1 MAKNQQRVLF
11 SKRASAFLAVLMVF
25 ETVWPTVSMALTSGP
40 SAPEFSSFEPV
51 ATTNM
56 VNEFSGDF
64 TYNIPVLNIPG
75 PDGSGYAMSLSY
87 HSGESVESEA
97 SWVGYGWTLN
107 PGAINRG
114 KRGFADDTKSN
125 HTFYNDVPKNWT
137 ASVGASI
144 GEPELFSI
152 DIPVQGNVGLRYNN
166 YKGFGYT
173 AGIGLSVKGI
183 VSLGYSVSDGS
194 GSFSAQVN
202 PAGLLSLKKKKKEK
216 EEDRIARDYSE
227 AETQEEKAAVVVEKV
242 ALLKKQKDEKK
253 ASVGGAAAGM
263 LSGISSSYG
272 MHTFGDMQMPTSI
285 TPYTGRSFNVSL
297 NTNIDP
303 GPVPIGVTMGLS
315 GNYTQQTNEANKQRT
330 GYGYLYSKDAYG
342 DPESMMDYYTEKDA
356 PFNKRDRY
364 MGIPFSNADQ
374 YSITGEGLSGGFR
387 LHSRNVGL
395 FRPNSMK
402 SKTQIYQA
410 AIEFNIGMT
419 IGAGT
424 DVGVGLQTLE
434 MIGDRWGNG
443 GSAAA
448 FSSYKFD
455 DTGDEPFF
463 FRFSNDLGGNVSYGN
478 NDLVTAFVSGRDPV
492 LSTSSGPGIN
502 NQQNKLTSTIDNT
515 MNYVNRSGRS
525 SYIGYTTHG
534 DAGYSSNGKK
544 VYAYDKSK
552 STSDKRSVHSGKTE
566 QIAEIATVNE
576 DGNTYVYG
584 LPVYSEKERNISYSM
599 EGASSVNSMFLAYK
613 PKTGSNRMMVGTESP
628 SGYATSHLLTQITT
642 PDYIDR
648 TLDGPSDDDF
658 GGFTKFVYRK
668 TASNYHWRMPF
679 KGYMY
684 NNGDISNPEDDMG
697 SFNSGDKEIYY
708 LDTIYTKSHIA
719 VFYRSNRIDG
729 RDAVEDRKAGDG
741 SGNTIGANYLEKL
754 DSICLYTNA
763 GRSKIGKK
771 VKKTCFKY
779 GYTLCNNV
787 YNSSVTNSGKLTLE
801 SVWFEYDNIVQ
812 AKVSPYRFY
821 YAYADPANYPFPYYD
836 ASNPNR
842 FNDYSTLVAN
852 PALQNPDY
860 NPLSIDAWGN
870 YQENGSAR
878 LSQLKHHLDQSPSSN
893 FDPAAWQLKRIMLP
907 SGGEIHVHYEQ
918 DDYQYVQDK
927 RAMALV
933 SLASANS
940 TGEFEINAGDLG
952 YTSVADKQA
961 LAALINSELSG
972 EKIYFKFLYSLVGNS
987 TPSVANCN
995 SEYITGYVLLDNN
1008 GAQYDAASGNVKLTI
1023 GGSGSY
1029 KFPVDVCKDLVK
1041 KEKGGK
1047 INQTGNCDPAQGI
1060 SDEGSASDVVRQL
1073 LNKMGTVFTPNNL
1086 CVQLNP
1092 ALSYFKIP
1100 LLKAKK
1106 GGGLRVKHLLMYD
1119 PDGVDD
1125 GLGALYGTE
1134 YIYKNENGESSG
1146 VATNEPSSIRE
1157 ENPLINFLPKR
1168 SDQSLLNKAISGIDR
1183 EQFEGPLGESL
1194 LPSASV
1200 GYSRIV
1206 AKNIHNGKTNTGF
1219 MVSEFYT
1226 AKEFPYDMQ
1235 YSNSNGFSGMGVA
1248 NSVINDQTFDKQWLN
1263 IPAVFVNISINN
1275 IWASQGY
1282 RFVQNNMHGQPKS
1295 VSTYA
1300 GNYTAGSLALLNK
1313 SSYTDYD
1320 YFKPGEKIN
1329 VMRDDGTVDAQEIG
1343 KEMEV
1348 VMETRGLEDITEDIS
1363 TEFDASMGITP
1374 PVIYIPYFSGSGS
1387 LSYSERKM
1395 YTYVTSKVINFPAIQ
1410 KSTTS
1415 MEDGITHKTE
1425 NLVFSRYTGKPIQ
1438 TASYDG
1444 YHGKILEQSASHI
1457 GKYTQYNVP
1466 GYTQYRELGQ
1476 KAIAQ
1481 GQKILS
1487 TPTGL
1492 LMNFSGSGPSVY
1504 YVDFSL
1510 GSTGTAADLCAALGA
1525 LSIGDLLRVNHGS
1538 NTSYF
1543 HVDAISGTRVT
1554 LVASGHYNAGT
1565 PSSASTSVNLIEII
1579 RSGRTNQLNT
1589 NVGSYV
1595 VYGKSSVTGGAVVS
1609 MIPKRAFAANLT
1621 TAITNFPSQ
1630 AIGSNVNVSIPT
1642 GLGFLNAAGNCIT
1655 SGLMVR
1661 INKLSAT
1668 EFVISISGSGY
1679 ECATPISKYLT
1690 NSSFIINESGVLK
1703 YISSDMPCVSYDVPC
1718 LKFCDGFIEGR
1729 NVVSAGAA
1737 TMDHIW
1743 PYNTAVFDLDNLNNG
1758 KNDYETGAK
1767 GKWRVKS
1774 SYIYKDWIIGGAIEN
1789 GSIHERT
1796 YKDAG
1801 VFVMDKFN
1809 WLDPAKNDSTK
1820 WVRTSTVT
1828 KYSPF
1833 GNAIEE
1839 KDAIHLYSTAKY
1851 GYNQKIPYLIAQNAM
1866 YETVFFESFENGYYV
1881 PTTLSNYLEEKV
1893 SYSPSAISSSYAHA
1907 GSKSLMLGAASFT
1920 PTQTKLSSQMMTEGI
1935 SVKVWVK
1942 DPQRSALP
1950 LSGSIAGSITIPLSF
1965 VKIAQTGEWT
1975 LYEAKLTA
1983 WQTLTVNS
1991 AIQVIL
1997 KNNIPGN
2004 PTIYVDDYRMQPL
2017 MSKTNAYV
2025 YDPNTLRLLTSFDDQ
2040 HFGLY
2045 YQYNQEGKLVRKL
2058 IETERGMKT
2067 VTETQY
2073 NNPKVARPY

>member
-1 MAKNQQRVLF
+1 MAKNQQRILF
-11 SKRASAFLAVLMVF
+11 SRRASAFLAVIIVF
-25 ETVWPTVSMALTSGP
+25 ETVWPTASMALTSGP

-144 GEPELFSI
+144 GDPELFSI
-152 DIPVQGNVGLRYNN
+152 DFPVQGSAGLRYNN

-202 PAGLLSLKKKKKEK
+202 PAGLLSLKKKKKGE
-216 EEDRIARDYSE
+216 EEDKIAKDYHE
-227 AETQEEKAAVVVEKV
+227 ATTPEEKSAAVAAKV
-242 ALLKKQKDEKK
+242 SLLNKQKSQKS
-253 ASVGGAAAGM
+253 ASALGTASSLAGGMA
-263 LSGISSSYG
+263 SSYG
-272 MHTFGDMQMPTSI
+272 MHTFGEVQMPTSM

-297 NTNIDP
+297 NTNLDP
-303 GPVPIGVTMGLS
+303 GPVPIGLTVGLS
-315 GNYTQQTNEANKQRT
+315 GNYTQQTNDANKQRT
-330 GYGYLYSKDAYG
+330 GYGYLYSADAYA
-342 DPESMMDYYTEKDA
+342 DPQSMMDYYTEKDA

-395 FRPNSMK
+395 FRPNGMT

-410 AIEFNIGMT
+410 AIEVNVGLT

-443 GSAAA
+443 NTAAA
-448 FSSYKFD
+448 FSYYKFSN
-455 DTGDEPFF
+455 TEDEPFF
-463 FRFSNDLGGNVSYGN
+463 FRFSNDLGGDVSYGN
-478 NDLVTAFVSGRDPV
+478 NDLVTAFVSGRDPF
-492 LSTSSGPGIN
+492 LSNSAASGLN
-502 NQQNKLTSTIDNT
+502 HQQNKLTSLIDNT
-515 MNYVNRSGRS
+515 MNYVSRSGRS

-534 DAGYSSNGKK
+534 DVGFGANGKSL
-544 VYAYDKSK
+544 YAYDKSK
-552 STSDKRSVHSGKTE
+552 STKDKRNTHSGKTE

-584 LPVYSEKERNISYSM
+584 LPVYSEKEKNISYSM
-599 EGASSVNSMFLAYK
+599 EGASSVNSMFVAYK
-613 PKTGSNRMMVGTESP
+613 AAAASKMKVGTESP
-628 SGYATSHLLTQITT
+628 DGYATTHLLTQITT
-642 PDYIDR
+642 PDYVDR
-648 TLDGPSDDDF
+648 TLDGPTDDDF
-658 GGFTKFVYRK
+658 GGFTKFVYKK
-668 TASNYHWRMPF
+668 TQNNYHWRMPYR
-679 KGYMY
+679 GYMY

-697 SFNSGDKEIYY
+697 SFNSGDKEVYY

-719 VFYRSNRIDG
+719 VFYRSNRVDG
-729 RDAVEDRKAGDG
+729 RDAAADLQAGAGGTAMG
-741 SGNTIGANYLEKL
+741 SNSLEKL
-754 DSICLYTNA
+754 DSICLFTNA
-763 GRSKIGKK
+763 GRGIIGKK

-779 GYTLCNNV
+779 DYSLCTGV
-787 YNSSVTNSGKLTLE
+787 YNATGGAGKLTLT
-801 SVWFEYDNIVQ
+801 SVWFEYDNIIQ
-812 AKVSPYRFY
+812 AKVSPYRFS
-821 YAYADPANYPFPYYD
+821 YAYADPAGYPFPYHD
-836 ASNPNR
+836 ASNSNR
-842 FNDYSTLVAN
+842 FIEYDYLVAN
-852 PALQNPDY
+852 PAFQNPVYD
-860 NPLSIDAWGN
+860 PTSIDAWGN

-878 LSQLKHHLDQSPSSN
+878 FSDLRHHLNQVPSID
-893 FDPAAWQLKRIMLP
+893 FDPAAWQLKRITLP
-907 SGGEIHVHYEQ
+907 SGGEIHVQYEQ

-933 SLASANS
+933 SLGTANS
-940 TGEFEINAGDLG
+940 QGMFELNVADLG
-952 YTSVADKQA
+952 YNTAAEKQA
-961 LAALINSELSG
+961 LVNLMNSELSD
-972 EKIYFKFLYSLVGNS
+972 EKIYFKFLYSLIGS
-987 TPSVANCN
+987 TTPSIGNCN
-995 SEYITGYVLLDNN
+995 SEYVSGYVTFSNN
-1008 GAQYDAASGNVKLTI
+1008 GASYNPSTTKVSIAV
-1023 GGSGSY
+1023 GGTGTHSL
-1029 KFPVDVCKDLVK
+1029 PVDVCKDLVK

-1047 INQTGNCDPAQGI
+1047 INQTGNCDPTQGI
-1060 SDEGSASDVVRQL
+1060 SDGGSASDIVRQL
-1073 LNKMGTVFTPNNL
+1073 LGKMGTIFTPNNL
-1086 CVQLNP
+1086 CLQINP
-1092 ALSYFKIP
+1092 SLSYFKIP

-1106 GGGLRVKHLLMYD
+1106 GGGLRVKRLLMYD

-1125 GLGALYGTE
+1125 GMGALYGTE

-1146 VATNEPSSIRE
+1146 VATNEPSTIRE
-1157 ENPLINFLPKR
+1157 ENPLVNFLPKR
-1168 SDQSLLNKAISGIDR
+1168 SDQSLLNKAIAGIDR
-1183 EQFEGPLGESL
+1183 EQFEGPLGESI
-1194 LPSASV
+1194 LPSPSV

-1226 AKEFPYDMQ
+1226 AKDFPYDME
-1235 YSNSNGFSGMGVA
+1235 YSNGNGFSGMGVS
-1248 NSVINDQTFDKQWLN
+1248 NSVIDDQTFDKQWLN
-1263 IPAVFVNISINN
+1263 IPAVFVNMSINN

-1300 GNYTAGSLALLNK
+1300 GNYVSGSLELLNK
-1313 SSYTDYD
+1313 SSYTDYE

-1329 VMRDDGTVDAQEIG
+1329 VMRDDGTTDAQEIG

-1348 VMETRGLEDITEDIS
+1348 AMETRGVEDITEDIS

-1374 PVIYIPYFSGSGS
+1374 PVIYIPYFSGSGA

-1395 YTYVTSKVINFPAIQ
+1395 YTHVTSKVISFPAIQ

-1444 YHGKILEQSASHI
+1444 YNGKTLEQSASHV
-1457 GKYTQYNVP
+1457 GKYTSYNVP

-1476 KAIAQ
+1476 KAINQ
-1481 GQKILS
+1481 GQKIVASTKLTLS
-1487 TPTGL
+1487 YG
-1492 LMNFSGSGPSVY
+1492 MASSQY
-1504 YVDFSL
+1504 YVDLAL
-1510 GSTGTAADLCAALGA
+1510 GSAGTAADLCAALGA
-1525 LSIGDLLRVNHGS
+1525 LTIGDLLRVNHGS

-1543 HVDAISGTRVT
+1543 HVDAINGTRLI
-1554 LVASGHYNAGT
+1554 LVPSGHYNAST
-1565 PSSASTSVNLIEII
+1565 PSSSSVSVSLMEII

-1589 NVGSYV
+1589 NVGAYT
-1595 VYGKSSVTGGAVVS
+1595 VYGKSSITGSTPVNLAL
-1609 MIPKRAFAANLT
+1609 KQAFAANLT
-1621 TAITNFPSQ
+1621 AAIANFPGMSLYANAVVPVPAGLDFLQYSGNCASNMNVTISKRSAITFKIL
-1630 AIGSNVNVSIPT
+1630 IG
-1642 GLGFLNAAGNCIT
+1642 
-1655 SGLMVR
+1655 
-1661 INKLSAT
+1661 
-1668 EFVISISGSGY
+1668 GSGY
-1679 ECATPISKYLT
+1679 ECETPETTYLT
-1690 NSSFIINESGVLK
+1690 GATYVIGDNGVLK
-1703 YISSDMPCVSYDVPC
+1703 YTSSLTPCVFYDVPC
-1718 LKFCDGFIEGR
+1718 LKFCDGMIEGR
-1729 NVVSAGAA
+1729 RVVTASAT
-1737 TMDHIW
+1737 TMDHLW
-1743 PYNTAVFDLDNLNNG
+1743 PYNVPVFDLNGLNTG
-1758 KNDYETGAK
+1758 KNDYETGAR
-1767 GKWRVKS
+1767 GKWRMKS
-1774 SYIYKDWIIGGAIEN
+1774 SSVYKTAIVGGAIEN
-1789 GSIHERT
+1789 GAIHERN

-1801 VFVMDKFN
+1801 TFYMNLFN
-1809 WLDPAKNDSTK
+1809 WTGPYVNDTTL

-1828 KYSPF
+1828 KYSPN

-1839 KDAIHLYSTAKY
+1839 KDAIHLYSAAKY
-1851 GYNQKIPYLIAQNAM
+1851 GYSQKVPYLIAQNSK
-1866 YETVFFESFENGYYV
+1866 YESVYFESFENNYTVGV
-1881 PTTLSNYLEEKV
+1881 NNYLEEKV
-1893 SYSPSAISSSYAHA
+1893 SYAPSSITLAYAHA
-1907 GSKSLMLGAASFT
+1907 GSKSLMLGATSFT
-1920 PTQTKLSSQMMTEGI
+1920 PTETTLSSQMLAEGI

-1942 DPQRSALP
+1942 DLQRAALP
-1950 LSGSIAGSITIPLSF
+1950 IAGNIVGTVTLPLTF
-1965 VKIAQTGEWT
+1965 VKVAQTGEWT
-1975 LYEAKLTA
+1975 LYETKVTA
-1983 WQTLTVNS
+1983 WQTLALNS
-1991 AIQVIL
+1991 TIKVIL
-1997 KNNIPGN
+1997 KNNVTGS
-2004 PTIYVDDYRMQPL
+2004 PTIYIDDYRMQPL
-2017 MSKTNAYV
+2017 TAKTNAYV
-2025 YDPNTLRLLTSFDDQ
+2025 YDPKTLRLLTSFDDQ

-2073 NNPKVARPY
+2073 NSPKITRPY